1 MVIGESEFV
10 WAPHVLLPVTLQDDG
25 NGAASSD
32 GGSDSDSD
40 TSDTDSGAGGDVDNA
55 MQAILDAVSFP
66 TMCTPAHVPM
76 SIRRH

>member
-1 MVIGESEFV
+1 M

-40 TSDTDSGAGGDVDNA
+40 TSDTGSGASGDVDDIDA

>member
-1 MVIGESEFV
+1 
-10 WAPHVLLPVTLQDDG
+10 VLLPVTLQDDG
-25 NGAASSD
+25 NGVASSD

-40 TSDTDSGAGGDVDNA
+40 TGSGAGGDFDDA

-66 TMCTPAHVPM
+66 KMCTPAHVPM